1 MTAAIA
7 RLASETDH
15 PLIEGYARYCQDLID
30 VGAMTDRARRDRLRL
45 ARQFLDQHGDLE
57 AWLTRPL
64 PARLTDLDRVKA
76 WPLLTFAILTGR
88 LRVDLDLLLVKDLGG
103 FGHAAEHLNPDD
115 YTAARQI
122 AVRLGWS
129 PRWTLDVLH
138 ECLPLLL
145 AATGASMRTLTGED
159 LDRFEADLQT
169 SAVVSASSRKA
180 YRARLFGLRQLLFEA
195 RVIDTPPT
203 RERTAASFADR
214 LAVVA
219 APEIA
224 GAILRYLQARA
235 AVLRPAT
242 LSSLCDSL
250 TVFGEHLSQR
260 HPEVRSLRQ
269 LDRGHIE
276 RFLAANA
283 VRRWRGRVA
292 RDQQVS
298 PSVVHA
304 TVLDVR
310 NFLDDISAWGWAERP
325 ARQLLFTADVPR
337 LPRPLP
343 RALAPGDDA
352 KLMAAVAALDDPF
365 ARCGLTLLRG
375 AGLRLGELLDLEL
388 GSVVDYGPAGSW
400 LKVPLGKL
408 GTERSVPLDPDT
420 LAALDLWAEH
430 RGQQR
435 ARPHPRTGRLT
446 DFMFSER
453 GQRLGPWRIRS
464 GLNQAVTTAGLIG
477 AGRQPLRVVPHQLR
491 HTYAT
496 TLVNAGM
503 SLQALMALL
512 GHVTAEMTLRYATLA
527 SPTLR
532 AAYDEAIGKA
542 RPRLPLI
549 VNDRPVLPSKVDWL
563 RGEMLKTRVAHGYCS
578 RHLAADPCPYANIC
592 EHCDNYVP
600 APEFA
605 PALRD
610 QLADV
615 QTLRDDADQRG
626 WASEVIRHEHLIERL
641 QTHLGRIKLLKHA
654 DGLA

>member
-1 MTAAIA
+1 MTAAVA
-7 RLASETDH
+7 RLATDH
-15 PLIEGYARYCQDLID
+15 DHQLIDGYALYCQDLID
-30 VGAMTDRARRDRLRL
+30 AGAMTDRARRDRLRL
-45 ARQFLDQHGDLE
+45 ARRFLDQHPDLDV
-57 AWLTRPL
+57 WLARPL
-64 PARLTDLDRVKA
+64 PAKLRDLDRVKA
-76 WPLLTFAILTGR
+76 WPLLTFAILTGQ

-103 FGHAAEHLNPDD
+103 FGHAAERLNADD

-122 AVRLGWS
+122 AAGLGWS
-129 PRWTLDVLH
+129 PRWTLDVVH

-145 AATGASMRTLTGED
+145 ARTGGSMRTLTCDD
-159 LDRFEADLQT
+159 LDRFEAELQA
-169 SAVVSASSRKA
+169 SAAVSVSSRRA
-180 YRARLFGLRQLLFEA
+180 YQARMFGLRQLLFEA

-203 RERTAASFADR
+203 RRRSAASFADR
-214 LAVVA
+214 LFVVA

-224 GAILRYLQARA
+224 RVMLRYLETRS
-235 AVLRPAT
+235 AVLRPSSV
-242 LSSLCDSL
+242 SSLCDAL
-250 TVFGEHLSQR
+250 TVFGEYLAQQ
-260 HPEVRSLRQ
+260 HPETTSLRQ
-269 LDRGHIE
+269 LTRGHLE
-276 RFLAANA
+276 GFLTANA
-283 VRRWRGRVA
+283 RRRWRGRLA

-298 PSVVHA
+298 PTVVHA
-304 TVLDVR
+304 AVLAVR
-310 NFLDDISAWGWAERP
+310 NFLDDITAWGWAERP
-325 ARQLLFTADVPR
+325 DRQLLFAADIPR

-352 KLMAAVAALDDPF
+352 KLMAAAAQLEDPF

-388 GSVVDYGPAGSW
+388 GGVADYGPVGTW

-420 LAALDLWAEH
+420 LAALDDWATH
-430 RGQQR
+430 RGPQR
-435 ARPHPRTGRLT
+435 AHSHPRTGRLT
-446 DFMFSER
+446 DFLFSER
-453 GQRLGPWRIRS
+453 GRRLGPWRIRS
-464 GLNQAVTTAGLIG
+464 GLDQAVAAAGLTG
-477 AGRQPLRVVPHQLR
+477 ADGQPLRVVPHQLR

-496 TLVNAGM
+496 TLANAGM

-542 RPRLPLI
+542 RPRLPI
-549 VNDRPVLPSKVDWL
+549 IINDRPVLPSKVDWL

-578 RHLAADPCPYANIC
+578 RHLAADACPYANIC

-605 PALRD
+605 PTLQD

-615 QTLRDDADQRG
+615 HTLRDDAEHRG
-626 WASEVIRHEHLIERL
+626 WTSEVNRHEHLIERL
-641 QTHLGRIKLLKHA
+641 QAHLGRI
-654 DGLA
+654 D

>member
-1 MTAAIA
+1 MTAAVA
-7 RLASETDH
+7 RLATDH
-15 PLIEGYARYCQDLID
+15 DHRLVDGYARYCQNLID
-30 VGAMTDRARRDRLRL
+30 AGMMSDRARRDRLRL
-45 ARQFLDQHGDLE
+45 ARQFLDQHPDLDGWM
-57 AWLTRPL
+57 ARPL
-64 PARLTDLDRVKA
+64 PARVRDLDRVKA
-76 WPLLTFAILTGR
+76 WPLLTYAILTRR
-88 LRVDLDLLLVKDLGG
+88 LVVDLDLLLVKDLGD
-103 FGHAAEHLNPDD
+103 FGHATERLNADD
-115 YTAARQI
+115 YRAGREI

-129 PRWTLDVLH
+129 RRWTYDVLH

-145 AATGASMRTLTGED
+145 AWTGKSMRTLLVED
-159 LDRFEADLQT
+159 LDRFEGELHASL
-169 SAVVSASSRKA
+169 VVSVSSRRA
-180 YRARLFGLRQLLFEA
+180 YQARLFGLRQLLFEA
-195 RVIDTPPT
+195 RIIDTPPT
-203 RERTAASFADR
+203 RRRTAASFAER
-214 LAVVA
+214 LEPIA

-224 GAILRYLQARA
+224 RVMLRYLQARS
-235 AVLRPAT
+235 AVLRPST
-242 LSSLCDSL
+242 VSSLCDAL
-250 TVFGEHLSQR
+250 VVFGEYLAEHHR
-260 HPEVRSLRQ
+260 DVTSLRQ

-276 RFLAANA
+276 GFLAANA
-283 VRRWRGRVA
+283 TRRWRGRLA

-298 PSVVHA
+298 LTVVHA
-304 TVLDVR
+304 AILAVR
-310 NFLDDISAWGWAERP
+310 NFLDDITAWGWAERP
-325 ARQLLFTADVPR
+325 HRQLIFAADVPR

-343 RALAPGDDA
+343 RALAPGEDA
-352 KLMAAVAALDDPF
+352 QLMAAVAELKDPF

-388 GSVVDYGPAGSW
+388 GSVADYGPAGTW

-420 LAALDLWAEH
+420 LAALDDWATV

-435 ARPHPRTGRLT
+435 AHPHPRTGRVT
-446 DFMFSER
+446 DFLFSER

-464 GLNQAVTTAGLIG
+464 GLDRAVAAAGLSG
-477 AGRQPLRVVPHQLR
+477 ADGEALRVVPHQLR

-549 VNDRPVLPSKVDWL
+549 VNDRPVLPSKAEWL

-578 RHLAADPCPYANIC
+578 RHLAAEACPYANIC
-592 EHCDNYVP
+592 EHCDNYMP

-605 PALRD
+605 PVLQD

-615 QTLRDDADQRG
+615 ETLRDDAELRG
-626 WASEVIRHEHLIERL
+626 WTSESSRHEHLIERL
-641 QTHLGRIKLLKHA
+641 QTHLGRINCN
-654 DGLA
+654 